1 MYLKPNS
8 KINFSTHVLNPKI
21 YSVMQVTMIG
31 CTLHIG
37 AIVKKVRI
45 ASNIEKVLLLY
56 QIHPSIFLE

>member
-1 MYLKPNS
+1 
-8 KINFSTHVLNPKI
+8 
-21 YSVMQVTMIG
+21 MQVTMIG